1 MPEFHTFTGQNVLFL
16 RKFTEI
22 LGVKGHDYATYF
34 QMAQKKKVGAGK
46 REGRGEEGGR
56 EEKSK
61 CEKKMTKGEVGKM
74 AYGASQSCKFF
85 MSLQLF

>member
-1 MPEFHTFTGQNVLFL
+1 
-16 RKFTEI
+16 
-22 LGVKGHDYATYF
+22 
-34 QMAQKKKVGAGK
+34 MAQKKKVGAGK

-74 AYGASQSCKFF
+74 AYGASQSCKFS